1 MAHTGEIEIIME
13 RDGDAY
19 GFTLKATGSGQMY
32 RITPARDPRQPRF
45 WSVMVYRCSSGVLA
59 DPAERPW
66 FDGGG
71 HRREELPA
79 LMQAI
84 RDDPGGWL
92 ARTANGELR
101 DWMLASK
108 AEQPSTPPMGAA
120 PATTG
125 SVA

>member
-1 MAHTGEIEIIME
+1 MTHTGEIEVIFE
-13 RDGDAY
+13 RSGDAY
-19 GFTLKATGSGQMY
+19 GFTLKATASGLMY

-66 FDGGG
+66 FDCGG

-101 DWMLASK
+101 DWILAPR
-108 AEQPSTPPMGAA
+108 AEPPLGRAAGGAVTA
-120 PATTG
+120 TGPA
-125 SVA
+125 A